1 MFKDSCRML
10 PATTTFE
17 LQCLLLR
24 HQVLM
29 SFAAISCFVSH
40 KDERLKVKYPG
51 DPCRTCPTTV
61 CYKAIQG
68 SDFADCW
75 KYRET
80 VEGTGH
86 SASTSRTSCW
96 NRRRKAH
103 PTHFFART
111 QWIYWFIDFFIDI
124 HWYSFRIIQNVLFR
138 HFILRSPQ
146 DMSKYGQGSTCH
158 DSWHV
163 FFCQSCVF
171 VTLPQVWPAPS
182 QSKTLLLLGQV
193 PEKSH
198 VGFVQKLEYTEYTI
212 KLLSCEICEPELF
225 PGKTKTQSWGG
236 KSASGGNAIAY
247 RNLWPV

>member
-40 KDERLKVKYPG
+40 KDEQLKVKYPG
-51 DPCRTCPTTV
+51 DPCQTCPTTV

-86 SASTSRTSCW
+86 SASKSRTSCW

-103 PTHFFART
+103 STHFFCT
-111 QWIYWFIDFFIDI
+111 HTLTYWFIDI
-124 HWYSFRIIQNVLFR
+124 YSLIFLQNHSECIVSPFYFEITTR
-138 HFILRSPQ
+138 HVKIWARASKGVHVMTHDTCSSPWHRCGRLPGSPRLRSCWDKFQ
-146 DMSKYGQGSTCH
+146 KKVTWVSSK
-158 DSWHV
+158 
-163 FFCQSCVF
+163 
-171 VTLPQVWPAPS
+171 
-182 QSKTLLLLGQV
+182 
-193 PEKSH
+193 
-198 VGFVQKLEYTEYTI
+198 
-212 KLLSCEICEPELF
+212 
-225 PGKTKTQSWGG
+225 
-236 KSASGGNAIAY
+236 N
-247 RNLWPV
+247 